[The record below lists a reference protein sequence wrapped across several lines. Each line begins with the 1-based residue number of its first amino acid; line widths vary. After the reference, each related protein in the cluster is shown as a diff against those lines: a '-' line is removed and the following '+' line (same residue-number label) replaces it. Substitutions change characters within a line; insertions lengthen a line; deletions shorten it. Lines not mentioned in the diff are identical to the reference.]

1 MGNFM
6 LVVQISDLA
15 ETKTN
20 KYCQNPYDGCHK
32 AKGHIPLLLKSSRL
46 EVQGFHLTIS
56 IWLAY
61 IYARALHK
69 KCRTSETWWGAILN
83 SYQEPNHWKTLTGF
97 QCGLP
102 GQHEQELSTMTAE
115 LQKTL
120 RVAQNNRGM
129 KQKRKPSVYRDKSG
143 KTMNTCWEYFCT
155 ITKGWKF
162 ECSSRRGAF
171 LCPAVCQLAVLAAAL
186 VTSIPLIHCMYKYTS
201 KHTSLITLKVFEGFQ
216 PENEL
221 KSIQEKR
228 ICITMHLTYR
238 ASSLWALT
246 PAASE

>member
-1 MGNFM
+1 MVATKPKVTFLCYWKVHAWRYKGFTWQSQYDWHIFM
-6 LVVQISDLA
+6 PELYI
-15 ETKTN
+15 
-20 KYCQNPYDGCHK
+20 KYAGPQ
-32 AKGHIPLLLKSSRL
+32 R
-46 EVQGFHLTIS
+46 
-56 IWLAY
+56 
-61 IYARALHK
+61 RA
-69 KCRTSETWWGAILN
+69 WWGAILN

-120 RVAQNNRGM
+120 RVAQNNRGT

-155 ITKGWKF
+155 VTKGWKF

-216 PENEL
+216 PENKL

-228 ICITMHLTYR
+228 IIV
-238 ASSLWALT
+238 
-246 PAASE
+246 